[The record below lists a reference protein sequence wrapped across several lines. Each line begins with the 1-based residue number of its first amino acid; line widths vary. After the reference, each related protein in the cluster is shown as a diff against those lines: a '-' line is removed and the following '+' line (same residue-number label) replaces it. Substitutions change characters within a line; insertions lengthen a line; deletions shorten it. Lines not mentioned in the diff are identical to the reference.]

1 MTAWADPDPRSR
13 VRVCRDCCCGTVRKH
28 PGVDHDGLLDR
39 LRARVAGAGAV
50 SVSACLLAC
59 ERSDVVVVS
68 PAPAARRVGARPVWL
83 AEVLD
88 AAAVDAVAAWVRAGG
103 PGLAAVPAG
112 LDAHLM
118 EPPALACADPAALGS
133 DPPASEPLGYEA
145 AG

>member
-1 MTAWADPDPRSR
+1 MTTSADPDPRCR
-13 VRVCRDCCCGTVRKH
+13 VRVCRDCCCGTARKH

-59 ERSDVVVVS
+59 ASSDVVVVS

-83 AEVLD
+83 GEVLD
-88 AAAVDAVAAWVRAGG
+88 HAAVDAVAAWVRAGG

-112 LDAHLM
+112 LEAHLM
-118 EPPALACADPAALGS
+118 EPPALAEEALACADPE
-133 DPPASEPLGYEA
+133 PPAPEPLGREA